1 MTKVEL
7 EPRGEGRPTMTVE
20 ATLDDR
26 EDILNVMEVM
36 VVEGTDIGEKTVS
49 LLSVKELAECYSAVV
64 DEMNT

>member
-1 MTKVEL
+1 MTEVEL

-20 ATLDDR
+20 TTLDDR
-26 EDILNVMEVM
+26 EDILNVMEAM
-36 VVEGTDIGEKTVS
+36 VVEGTDVGEKTVS